1 MCWRGLR
8 ANPSQTSSI
17 KADYL
22 CAIPVF
28 SPCPSSAARE
38 RIRPASLATARKG
51 RERQRHRG
59 GEREWEF
66 KFVTNKQRSWQND
79 TKEYV
84 VNLFC
89 RIEKRLQNRRAP
101 NCTDQRGKK
110 TQIWEL
116 YSLHSQ
122 LCLLNRNPKY
132 KLSIILCLYRRE
144 GRLMSA
150 SRQRHSF
157 RKSSDSACR
166 GDLITAQHHVTWIYF
181 TMSLQSVGFISV
193 GFNNRALFWIKTLL
207 PTPGMT
213 LLLFL
218 QMCEDSFLSFR
229 FFPLPHELELTL
241 CGPVWMFYHTCDF
254 HLSRSTVVI
263 FLITLESHHM

>member
-1 MCWRGLR
+1 MRYSRFFSMPFIRGQG
-8 ANPSQTSSI
+8 AYTPCFPSNST
-17 KADYL
+17 KGE
-22 CAIPVF
+22 
-28 SPCPSSAARE
+28 RE
-38 RIRPASLATARKG
+38 AET
-51 RERQRHRG
+51 QR

-89 RIEKRLQNRRAP
+89 RIEKRLQHRRAS